1 MSSRIIFHRIVS
13 IYLFLYTANTHLS
26 SIEFSFPNASVEER
40 YPETLKRLESK
51 GKRHAL
57 KRTLRIR
64 ELADKLAFGTSIISL
79 AQSKYGFSP
88 LFPPHTVKKR
98 IPIEYLD
105 SFGFALIA
113 LAAQRA
119 LAARLEQDT
128 DSLFAKRRTFWQSVA
143 ALCPFLSL
151 CLSLFT
157 SRTPTS
163 FIRIYIHG

>member
-1 MSSRIIFHRIVS
+1 M
-13 IYLFLYTANTHLS
+13 
-26 SIEFSFPNASVEER
+26 IEFSFPNASVEER

-57 KRTLRIR
+57 KRTLRIH

-98 IPIEYLD
+98 ILTEYLD

-143 ALCPFLSL
+143 A
-151 CLSLFT
+151 
-157 SRTPTS
+157 
-163 FIRIYIHG
+163 